1 MIKKK
6 IIKLVLG
13 LVLGTIFLSGCAGN
27 SGSNSNGSESEKTF
41 EIGISQLAEH
51 PALDDARLGFEDGLE
66 ELGINA
72 KIDFKNAQGDIPTS
86 NTIAEKFSKDDVDL
100 IYTIATPA
108 VQAAKQTTDSIPIL
122 FSAVTDPIEAGLVSS
137 EGDSDSNITGTSD
150 EAPIERQLKLFKE
163 LDPSIEKIGIV
174 FNTSEPNSEVQ
185 VKRAKEIA
193 PEFDLEIVESG
204 ISNINDLPQTMDSLI
219 KNVDALYTIADNMVA
234 SGINIISEKALE
246 NKMVTVGAEDAHVK
260 GGILIT
266 DGLRYY
272 ELGKQT
278 ASMAKKILVDGESP
292 SSISFEK
299 AKNTTKVFNE
309 KTMDTLG
316 IDIKNEAF
324 KNAEKFND

>member
-1 MIKKK
+1 MKNIK
-6 IIKLVLG
+6 IKGLILALSATLLLG
-13 LVLGTIFLSGCAGN
+13 GC
-27 SGSNSNGSESEKTF
+27 SSEDPAKAENDEEVYK
-41 EIGISQLAEH
+41 IGISQLVEH
-51 PALDDARLGFEDGLE
+51 AALDDAKRGFEDGLE

-219 KNVDALYTIADNMVA
+219 ENVDALYTIADNMVA

-324 KNAEKFND
+324 KDAEKFND

>member
-324 KNAEKFND
+324 KDAEKFND

>member
-219 KNVDALYTIADNMVA
+219 ENVDALYTIADNMVA

-324 KNAEKFND
+324 KDAEKFND